1 MGLPTIRT
9 WLKQSIPQYLENR
22 FEGSESE
29 RVMWATI
36 AKAEADTGCDPI
48 RGFRFL
54 NTEETRDTFVVSF
67 SYFSIAALG
76 LILASECPHLV
87 NGFLIIG
94 QDEEMDEEK
103 HLREL
108 FLLDEPLDVFIRT
121 LCNYSIDYDNR
132 FRKQFNNDNVSS
144 EPHKPVAD

>member
-29 RVMWATI
+29 SMMWETI
-36 AKAEADTGCDPI
+36 AKVEKDTECDPV
-48 RGFRFL
+48 RGFRFI
-54 NTEETRDTFVVSF
+54 NTEETRDTFVMSF

-94 QDEEMDEEK
+94 QDEEMDEEI
-103 HLREL
+103 HLRSIS
-108 FLLDEPLDVFIRT
+108 LLDEPLDVFIRT
-121 LCNYSIDYDNR
+121 ICEYSVDFDNR
-132 FRKQFNNDNVSS
+132 FRKLIQNVPS
-144 EPHKPVAD
+144 ETRKPVAD